1 MNTTRQNLIIFL
13 LLMASV
19 VCVSPFFMSASIFK
33 GNILSLICL
42 ILVFVLKNGISSK
55 KALLGISILVV
66 FSCFNMVYWN
76 QATIKVAIYFCSA
89 LFIVFLLSYDDLF
102 KYTNYLTKL
111 LLLMLVGAIIG
122 FLYALSG
129 GEALFYI
136 ANEDTAL
143 NGWYLTTFSKFNMN
157 GITRPAG
164 IYDEPGALSFMVC
177 ICVALRESLRM
188 KRRDSWILMLA
199 GFVTLSTAHVIFF
212 VLFWMKVKWKNPK
225 AILTSILSLG
235 VSLLLLMSFD
245 NPVNT
250 IVSYSLNRF
259 AIVDGAFVG
268 DNRSYLIT
276 AAYSYLDIKTFLF
289 GLDGDCIMGT
299 PVCALQEPKYYC
311 CNPLTLIVHYGAFL
325 SLPYYITLGYLG
337 FKAIQRTDLV
347 ILGVL
352 LLLLQRPYVM
362 SYGYA
367 LFLVLYVY
375 AIGHKSMIGKQTND
389 ECRLSTSSNPFN
401 NGAK

>member
-55 KALLGISILVV
+55 KALLGIGILVV

-136 ANEDTAL
+136 ANDDTAL
-143 NGWYLTTFSKFNMN
+143 NGW
-157 GITRPAG
+157 
-164 IYDEPGALSFMVC
+164 
-177 ICVALRESLRM
+177 
-188 KRRDSWILMLA
+188 
-199 GFVTLSTAHVIFF
+199 
-212 VLFWMKVKWKNPK
+212 
-225 AILTSILSLG
+225 
-235 VSLLLLMSFD
+235 
-245 NPVNT
+245 
-250 IVSYSLNRF
+250 
-259 AIVDGAFVG
+259 
-268 DNRSYLIT
+268 
-276 AAYSYLDIKTFLF
+276 
-289 GLDGDCIMGT
+289 
-299 PVCALQEPKYYC
+299 
-311 CNPLTLIVHYGAFL
+311 
-325 SLPYYITLGYLG
+325 
-337 FKAIQRTDLV
+337 
-347 ILGVL
+347 
-352 LLLLQRPYVM
+352 
-362 SYGYA
+362 
-367 LFLVLYVY
+367 
-375 AIGHKSMIGKQTND
+375 
-389 ECRLSTSSNPFN
+389 
-401 NGAK
+401 